1 VSALSVPDT
10 REDTPPLS
18 AGPRLAAALDDVTD
32 IARRAP
38 TVDQLELYRDVVEA
52 LERARGRGHDLSC
65 AAVNAITRWEKRH
78 AIAAPPPSV
87 DATSRRTSR

>member
-1 VSALSVPDT
+1 VSGLPLPDL

-18 AGPRLAAALDDVTD
+18 AGPRLQSALDDVHD
-32 IARRAP
+32 VARRAP
-38 TVDQLELYRDVVEA
+38 TVDQLELYRDVLA
-52 LERARGRGHDLSC
+52 SLERARSRGHDLSC

-78 AIAAPPPSV
+78 AIAAPPPSD